1 MAKTKTAFLC
11 SACGDDFPKWNGQ
24 CPSCKEWGTL
34 SEFKVIGK
42 KRISKND
49 YRAYKPLNDILK
61 EKPGARISTSI
72 IEADRVLGGG
82 LLPGS
87 LLLLGGNPGV
97 GKSTLIGKMIDVWVE
112 RGESVAVLAVDP
124 SSPRS
129 GGALLGDRMRMTNA
143 DSSDLVFIRS
153 LASKNH
159 PCGLMDCLTPMVDIL
174 SECGWKNILIE
185 TVGAGQSEIR
195 VVAFANRILLVD
207 GPDRGDI
214 IQAEKA
220 GIMELADLI
229 VINKSDLPEAER
241 AANAVRSALSV
252 VEDESAPEVL
262 MVSALSGTGVKEL
275 VDELVKTTTSDERE
289 RLRVRER
296 LISAWDSALLTSPK
310 LNDILQ
316 ALEKGSVTLAEAVD
330 SIRKDG

>member
-1 MAKTKTAFLC
+1 MALV
-11 SACGDDFPKWNGQ
+11 SDSIDLLQ
-24 CPSCKEWGTL
+24 E
-34 SEFKVIGK
+34 
-42 KRISKND
+42 
-49 YRAYKPLNDILK
+49 
-61 EKPGARISTSI
+61 AR
-72 IEADRVLGGG
+72 
-82 LLPGS
+82 
-87 LLLLGGNPGV
+87 GGNRRSLSKLLTLVEEGNPSPVERGTGLSLGITGPPGV
-97 GKSTLIGKMIDVWVE
+97 GKSSLIGKMIDVWVD

-153 LASKNH
+153 LATRNH
-159 PCGLMDCLTPMVDIL
+159 PGGLMDCLTPMVDIL
-174 SECGWKNILIE
+174 SECSWENIVIE

-195 VVAFANRILLVD
+195 VVAFADRILLVD

-241 AANAVRSALSV
+241 AAKAVKSGLSV
-252 VEDESAPEVL
+252 GENETTPDVL
-262 MVSALSGTGVKEL
+262 LVSAHSGEGIEEM
-275 VDELVKTTTSDERE
+275 VDALASTTTSPDRE

-296 LISAWDSALLTSPK
+296 LISAWDSTLLTSNE
-310 LNDILQ
+310 LENTLQ
-316 ALEKGSVTLAEAVD
+316 ELEKGSITLQEAVD
-330 SIRKDG
+330 CIRKEG

>member
-1 MAKTKTAFLC
+1 MALV
-11 SACGDDFPKWNGQ
+11 SDSIDLLQ
-24 CPSCKEWGTL
+24 E
-34 SEFKVIGK
+34 
-42 KRISKND
+42 
-49 YRAYKPLNDILK
+49 
-61 EKPGARISTSI
+61 AR
-72 IEADRVLGGG
+72 
-82 LLPGS
+82 
-87 LLLLGGNPGV
+87 GGNRRSLSKLLTLVEEGNPSPVERGTGLSLGITGPPGV
-97 GKSTLIGKMIDVWVE
+97 GKSSLIGKMIDVWVD

-153 LASKNH
+153 LATRNH
-159 PCGLMDCLTPMVDIL
+159 PGGLMDCLTPMVDIL
-174 SECGWKNILIE
+174 SECSWENIVIE

-195 VVAFANRILLVD
+195 VVAFADRILLVD

-241 AANAVRSALSV
+241 AAKAVKSGLSGG
-252 VEDESAPEVL
+252 EDETTPDVL
-262 MVSALSGTGVKEL
+262 LVSAHSGEGIEEM
-275 VDELVKTTTSDERE
+275 VDALANTTTSPDRE

-296 LISAWDSALLTSPK
+296 LISAWDSTLLTSNE
-310 LNDILQ
+310 LENTLQ
-316 ALEKGSVTLAEAVD
+316 ELEKGSITLQEAD
-330 SIRKDG
+330 DCIRKEG

>member
-1 MAKTKTAFLC
+1 MALV
-11 SACGDDFPKWNGQ
+11 SDSIDLLQ
-24 CPSCKEWGTL
+24 E
-34 SEFKVIGK
+34 
-42 KRISKND
+42 
-49 YRAYKPLNDILK
+49 
-61 EKPGARISTSI
+61 AR
-72 IEADRVLGGG
+72 
-82 LLPGS
+82 
-87 LLLLGGNPGV
+87 GGNRRSLSKLVTLVEEGNPSPVERGTGLSLGITGPPGV
-97 GKSTLIGKMIDVWVE
+97 GKSSLIGKMIDVWVD

-153 LASKNH
+153 LATRNH
-159 PCGLMDCLTPMVDIL
+159 PGGLMDCLTPMVDIL
-174 SECGWKNILIE
+174 SECSWENIVIE

-195 VVAFANRILLVD
+195 VVAFADRILLVD

-241 AANAVRSALSV
+241 AANAVKSGLSV
-252 VEDESAPEVL
+252 GEDETTPDVL
-262 MVSALSGTGVKEL
+262 LVSAHSGEGIEEM
-275 VDELVKTTTSDERE
+275 VDALANTTTSPDRE

-296 LISAWDSALLTSPK
+296 LISAWDSTLLTSNE
-310 LNDILQ
+310 LENTLQ
-316 ALEKGSVTLAEAVD
+316 ELEKGSITLQEAVD
-330 SIRKDG
+330 CIRKEG

>member
-1 MAKTKTAFLC
+1 MALVSDSIDLLQEARDGNRRSLSKLLTLVEE
-11 SACGDDFPKWNGQ
+11 GN
-24 CPSCKEWGTL
+24 PSPVERGTGL
-34 SEFKVIGK
+34 S
-42 KRISKND
+42 
-49 YRAYKPLNDILK
+49 
-61 EKPGARISTSI
+61 
-72 IEADRVLGGG
+72 LGITG
-82 LLPGS
+82 P
-87 LLLLGGNPGV
+87 PGV
-97 GKSTLIGKMIDVWVE
+97 GKSSLIGKMIDVWVD

-153 LASKNH
+153 LATRNH
-159 PCGLMDCLTPMVDIL
+159 PGGLMDCLTPMVDIL
-174 SECGWKNILIE
+174 SECSWENIVIE

-195 VVAFANRILLVD
+195 VVAFADRILLVD

-241 AANAVRSALSV
+241 AANAVKSGLSV
-252 VEDESAPEVL
+252 GEDETTPDVL
-262 MVSALSGTGVKEL
+262 LVSAHSGEGIEEM
-275 VDELVKTTTSDERE
+275 VDALANTTTSPDRE

-296 LISAWDSALLTSPK
+296 LISAWDSTLLTSNE
-310 LNDILQ
+310 LENTLQ
-316 ALEKGSVTLAEAVD
+316 ELEKGSITLQEAVD
-330 SIRKDG
+330 CIRKEG

>member
-1 MAKTKTAFLC
+1 MALVSDSIDLLQEARDGNRRSLSKLLTLVEE
-11 SACGDDFPKWNGQ
+11 GN
-24 CPSCKEWGTL
+24 PSPVERGTGL
-34 SEFKVIGK
+34 S
-42 KRISKND
+42 
-49 YRAYKPLNDILK
+49 
-61 EKPGARISTSI
+61 
-72 IEADRVLGGG
+72 LGITG
-82 LLPGS
+82 P
-87 LLLLGGNPGV
+87 PGV
-97 GKSTLIGKMIDVWVE
+97 GKSSLIGKMIDVWVD

-153 LASKNH
+153 LATRNH
-159 PCGLMDCLTPMVDIL
+159 PGGLMDCLTPMVDIL
-174 SECGWKNILIE
+174 SECSWENIVIE

-195 VVAFANRILLVD
+195 VVAFADRILLVD

-241 AANAVRSALSV
+241 AAKAVKSGLSV
-252 VEDESAPEVL
+252 GEDETTPDVL
-262 MVSALSGTGVKEL
+262 LVSAHSGEGIEEM
-275 VDELVKTTTSDERE
+275 VDALASTTTSPDRE

-296 LISAWDSALLTSPK
+296 LISAWDSTLLTSNE
-310 LNDILQ
+310 LENTLQ
-316 ALEKGSVTLAEAVD
+316 ELEKGSITLQEAVD
-330 SIRKDG
+330 CIRKEG

>member
-1 MAKTKTAFLC
+1 MSDSIDLL
-11 SACGDDFPKWNGQ
+11 Q
-24 CPSCKEWGTL
+24 E
-34 SEFKVIGK
+34 
-42 KRISKND
+42 
-49 YRAYKPLNDILK
+49 
-61 EKPGARISTSI
+61 AR
-72 IEADRVLGGG
+72 
-82 LLPGS
+82 
-87 LLLLGGNPGV
+87 GGNRRSLSKLLTLVEEGNPSPVERGTGLSLGITGPPGV
-97 GKSTLIGKMIDVWVE
+97 GKSSLIGKMIDVWVD

-153 LASKNH
+153 LATRNH
-159 PCGLMDCLTPMVDIL
+159 PGGLMDCLTPMVDIL
-174 SECGWKNILIE
+174 SECSWENIVIE

-195 VVAFANRILLVD
+195 VVAFADRILLVD

-241 AANAVRSALSV
+241 AAKAVKSGLSV
-252 VEDESAPEVL
+252 GEDETTPDVL
-262 MVSALSGTGVKEL
+262 LVSAHSGEGIEEM
-275 VDELVKTTTSDERE
+275 VDALASTTTSPDRE

-296 LISAWDSALLTSPK
+296 LISAWDSTLLTSNE
-310 LNDILQ
+310 LENTLQ
-316 ALEKGSVTLAEAVD
+316 ELEKGSITLQEAVD
-330 SIRKDG
+330 CIRKEG

>member
-1 MAKTKTAFLC
+1 MALG
-11 SACGDDFPKWNGQ
+11 SDSIDLLQ
-24 CPSCKEWGTL
+24 E
-34 SEFKVIGK
+34 
-42 KRISKND
+42 
-49 YRAYKPLNDILK
+49 
-61 EKPGARISTSI
+61 AR
-72 IEADRVLGGG
+72 
-82 LLPGS
+82 
-87 LLLLGGNPGV
+87 GGNRRSLSKLLTLVEEGNPSPVERGTGLSLGITGPPGV
-97 GKSTLIGKMIDVWVE
+97 GKSSLIGKMIDVWVD

-153 LASKNH
+153 LATRNH
-159 PCGLMDCLTPMVDIL
+159 PGGLMDCLTPMVDIL
-174 SECGWKNILIE
+174 SECSWENIVIE

-195 VVAFANRILLVD
+195 VVAFADRILLVD

-241 AANAVRSALSV
+241 AAKAVKSGLSV
-252 VEDESAPEVL
+252 GENETTPDVL
-262 MVSALSGTGVKEL
+262 LVSAHSGEGIEEM
-275 VDELVKTTTSDERE
+275 VDALANTTTSPDRE

-296 LISAWDSALLTSPK
+296 LISAWDSTLLTSNE
-310 LNDILQ
+310 LENTLQ
-316 ALEKGSVTLAEAVD
+316 ELEKGSITLQEAVD
-330 SIRKDG
+330 CIRKEG

>member
-1 MAKTKTAFLC
+1 MALVSDLDELLEAART
-11 SACGDDFPKWNGQ
+11 GDRRSLSKLL
-24 CPSCKEWGTL
+24 TL
-34 SEFKVIGK
+34 VEEGHNSPLERGIG
-42 KRISKND
+42 S
-49 YRAYKPLNDILK
+49 
-61 EKPGARISTSI
+61 S
-72 IEADRVLGGG
+72 LGITG
-82 LLPGS
+82 P
-87 LLLLGGNPGV
+87 PGV
-97 GKSTLIGKMIDVWVE
+97 GKSSLIGKMIDVWGG

-153 LASKNH
+153 LATRNH
-159 PCGLMDCLTPMVDIL
+159 PGGLMDCLTPMVDIL
-174 SECGWKNILIE
+174 SECGWDNILIE

-195 VVAFANRILLVD
+195 VVAFADRILLVD

-241 AANAVRSALSV
+241 AAKAVKSALSV
-252 VEDESAPEVL
+252 GEDDSTPDVL
-262 MVSALSGTGVKEL
+262 MVSAHSGEGVEDL
-275 VDELVKTTTSDERE
+275 VEQLRNTRTSADRE

-296 LISAWDSALLTSPK
+296 LISAWDSALLTSPP
-310 LNDILQ
+310 LDDILQ
-316 ALEKGSVTLAEAVD
+316 ALEKGSITLQEAVD
-330 SIRKDG
+330 RIRKEV

>member
-1 MAKTKTAFLC
+1 MALVSDSIDLLQEARDGNRRSLSKLLTLVEE
-11 SACGDDFPKWNGQ
+11 GN
-24 CPSCKEWGTL
+24 PSPVERGTGL
-34 SEFKVIGK
+34 S
-42 KRISKND
+42 
-49 YRAYKPLNDILK
+49 
-61 EKPGARISTSI
+61 
-72 IEADRVLGGG
+72 LGITG
-82 LLPGS
+82 P
-87 LLLLGGNPGV
+87 PGV
-97 GKSTLIGKMIDVWVE
+97 GKSSLIGKMIDVWVD

-153 LASKNH
+153 LATRNH
-159 PCGLMDCLTPMVDIL
+159 PGGLMDCLTPMVDIL
-174 SECGWKNILIE
+174 SECSWENIVIE

-195 VVAFANRILLVD
+195 EVAFADRILLVD

-241 AANAVRSALSV
+241 AAKAVKSGLSV
-252 VEDESAPEVL
+252 GENETTPDVL
-262 MVSALSGTGVKEL
+262 LVSAHSGEGIEEM
-275 VDELVKTTTSDERE
+275 VDALASTTTSPDRE

-296 LISAWDSALLTSPK
+296 LISAWDSTLLTSNE
-310 LNDILQ
+310 LENTLQ
-316 ALEKGSVTLAEAVD
+316 ELEKGSITLQEAVD
-330 SIRKDG
+330 CIRKEG